1 MKLEEAVFTVFDF
14 ETTGLYPYTGDRI
27 CEIGALRFGINSV
40 KPGSFQSLV
49 DPKRSISSGAF
60 RINGITDAMVGGRPV
75 IDEVLPEFLKFISG
89 SVLVAYNAGFDVGFL
104 ETSLGGGAGILEDY
118 YIIDVLKLAR
128 RLFPGIGRYGLGF
141 VAGSLS
147 IKVGPEHRALSDAIM
162 TWRVFK
168 KELSILNREGIK
180 TVEDI
185 DRFWLRSSPSLSTVK
200 DYKIHVVEEAIALG
214 EEIEYSLTYVV

>member
-40 KPGSFQSLV
+40 KPESFHSLI
-49 DPKRSISSGAF
+49 DPERAISYGAF
-60 RINGITDAMVGGRPV
+60 RINGITDAMVSGKPV
-75 IDEVLPEFLKFISG
+75 IGEVLPEFLRFING

-104 ETSLGGGAGILEDY
+104 EASLGSWAGMLEDY
-118 YIIDVLKLAR
+118 YIIDALKLAR
-128 RLFPGIGRYGLGF
+128 RLFPGIGRYGLGS
-141 VAGSLS
+141 VAGSLN
-147 IKVGPEHRALSDAIM
+147 IEVGPEHRALADAIM

-168 KELSILNREGIK
+168 EELSILSREGVK

-185 DRFWLRSSPSLSTVK
+185 DRFRMRSSRSLGTVK
-200 DYKIHVVEEAIALG
+200 DYKTCVIEEAIRREKRLNVA
-214 EEIEYSLTYVV
+214 